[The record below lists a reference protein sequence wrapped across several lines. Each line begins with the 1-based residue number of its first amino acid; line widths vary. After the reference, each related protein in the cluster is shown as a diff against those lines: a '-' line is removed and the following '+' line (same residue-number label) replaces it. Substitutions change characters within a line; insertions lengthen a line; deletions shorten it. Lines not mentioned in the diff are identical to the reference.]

1 MPGGTARIA
10 VRRID
15 GATPTTAAAV
25 LDSVAV
31 EEPLEIRIGDK
42 PVAVTMRTPGDD
54 RELALGFLFGEGL
67 LRRKDDVASCEAT
80 GNVVRVTPTPGTPV
94 DLDRLERHFY
104 VSSSCGVCGKASID
118 AVRVRRVHAPAR
130 TDQRIAADVIRGMP
144 AILRD
149 RQAIFDETGGLHAAA
164 LFDLRGTFVRLRED
178 IGRHN
183 AVDKLVG
190 ASLLE
195 GELPLDRHILFLSGR
210 SSFEL
215 LQKAAMAAIP
225 VVAAVGAPS
234 TLAVELAR
242 EAGITLLGFV
252 RDGRFNVYAGA
263 ERVERPSESR

>member
-1 MPGGTARIA
+1 MAGSSARVP
-10 VRRID
+10 VRRIN
-15 GATPTTAAAV
+15 GSTTPGTPAV

-31 EEPLEIRIGDK
+31 EEPLEIRIADK
-42 PVAVTMRTPGDD
+42 PVAVTMRTPGED

-67 LRRKDDVASCEAT
+67 LRRNEDIVSCEAT
-80 GNVVRVTPTPGTPV
+80 GNVVRILTAPGAPV
-94 DLDRLERHFY
+94 DLSRLERHFY

-118 AVRVRRVHAPAR
+118 AVRVRRTHAPTA
-130 TDQRIAADVIRGMP
+130 TDLRITPDVITSLP
-144 AILRD
+144 ATLRD
-149 RQAIFDETGGLHAAA
+149 RQTIFDETGGLHAAA
-164 LFDLRGTFVRLRED
+164 LFDSRGALVRLRED

-183 AVDKLVG
+183 AVDKVIG

-195 GELPLDRHILFLSGR
+195 GELPLDRHLLFLSGR

-225 VVAAVGAPS
+225 IVAAVGAPS

-263 ERVERPSESR
+263 ERVERPLSSQ